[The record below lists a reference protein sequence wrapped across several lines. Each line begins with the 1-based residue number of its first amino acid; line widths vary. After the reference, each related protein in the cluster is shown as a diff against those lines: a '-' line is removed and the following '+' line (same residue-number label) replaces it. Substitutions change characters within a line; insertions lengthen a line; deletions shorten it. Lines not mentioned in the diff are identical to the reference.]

1 MKKWSLLILVVA
13 SHVAIAQKKAPKT
26 SLPAKPADQVL
37 FTFGSDTVFRS
48 EFERIYSKNNTS
60 KEQPDEKS
68 IREYLD
74 LYVNFK
80 LKVKEAKVNGLDTLS
95 SFRQELSG
103 YRKQL
108 AQPYLVDKK
117 VTDQLVKEAYERMRQ
132 EVNASHILITCDE
145 NALPKDTVAAYNKAM
160 DIRKQLL
167 KGDSFDSLAVKYSN
181 DPSAARNYGNLGWF
195 TAFQMIYAF
204 ESGAYQTEI
213 GKISMPIRT
222 RFGYHIIKVIG
233 RRPARGEVKAAHIMI
248 KFQPG
253 LTADQE
259 NESKAKIDEVYAKL
273 KGGAKFEDLVK
284 EYSQDESSLRNNGEM
299 NWITSSGNFPA
310 EFKDAAFALKNNGD
324 YSEPVKTAYGWHI
337 IKRIDRKPMPELKEV
352 EETIKTKINRDSRSE
367 INKQAV
373 VERIKKENNF
383 KENPAALREIMKS
396 ADSTLLQGK
405 WEMAKAKNLNKPL
418 FTVTGKTFTQQD
430 FAQYMS
436 DYQTASKATS
446 SDVAV
451 QSMYKDFITFKMIEF
466 EEAGLDK
473 KYEDFRN
480 LMQEYHD
487 GILLFDLTD
496 KKVWSKAVND
506 TIGLQAYYD
515 KNKTRFMY
523 KDRYVVNTYTCVDE
537 KTAKAVQKMVSSFK
551 SDEEIKTKMNKKNPK
566 AVEITTRKVETGED
580 KLLDEVC
587 KASGSAPSKCSRV
600 IIPDANS
607 KTTFQVLME
616 VIAPQPKDLKDVKG
630 LITAEYQNQLEKD
643 WLAELKAK
651 YPVQINQDTVNNLFK

>member
-1 MKKWSLLILVVA
+1 MKKWSLLVLVAVTQIA
-13 SHVAIAQKKAPKT
+13 FAQKKATKT
-26 SLPAKPADQVL
+26 VLPAKPADQVL
-37 FTFGSDTVFRS
+37 FTFGTDTVYRS

-68 IREYLD
+68 IKEYLD

-80 LKVKEAKVNGLDTLS
+80 LKVKEAKMNGLDTLG
-95 SFRQELSG
+95 SFKQELGG

-108 AQPYLVDKK
+108 AQPYLVDKA
-117 VTDQLVKEAYERMRQ
+117 VTNQLVKEAYERMKQ
-132 EVNASHILITCDE
+132 EVNASHILINCDE

-167 KGDSFDSLAVKYSN
+167 KGENFDSLAVKYSN

-204 ESGAYQTEI
+204 ETGAYLTEI

-222 RFGYHIIKVIG
+222 RFGYHVIKVLG
-233 RRPARGEVKAAHIMI
+233 RRPARGEVKAAHIMV
-248 KFQPG
+248 KFQAGATPE
-253 LTADQE
+253 QE
-259 NESKAKIDEVYAKL
+259 KETKAKIDQAYTKL
-273 KGGAKFEDLVK
+273 KGGAKFEDVVK

-299 NWITSSGNFPA
+299 NWITSSGNFPT

-324 YSEPVKTAYGWHI
+324 YSEPVKTPYGWHI
-337 IKRIDRKPMPELKEV
+337 IKRIDKKDLPPMKEL
-352 EETIKTKINRDSRSE
+352 EENIKTKINRDSRSE

-373 VERIKKENNF
+373 VERIKKENGF
-383 KENPAALREIMKS
+383 KENALAYKEVLKTV
-396 ADSTLLQGK
+396 DSTLLQGK
-405 WEMAKAKNLNKPL
+405 WDKERAKGLNKVM
-418 FTVTGKTFTQQD
+418 FSVTGKNFTQQD
-430 FAQYMS
+430 FAQYIA
-436 DYQTASKATS
+436 DYQTPRNATS
-446 SDVAV
+446 IDAAL
-451 QSMYKDFITFKMIEF
+451 QGMYKDYITFKMVEF

-506 TIGLQAYYD
+506 TVGLQAYYE
-515 KNKTRFMY
+515 KNKSRFLY
-523 KDRYVVNTYTCVDE
+523 KDRYVVDTYTCADE
-537 KTAKAVQKMVSSFK
+537 KTAKAVQKMISSGK
-551 SDEEIKTKMNKKNPK
+551 SVDEIKAKMNKKNPK
-566 AVEITTRKVETGED
+566 AVEVKSRKVETGED
-580 KLLDEVC
+580 NMLDDAC
-587 KASGSAPSKCSRV
+587 KAAGAGKCNRLIIADKNSASV
-600 IIPDANS
+600 
-607 KTTFQVLME
+607 FQVLVE
-616 VIAPQPKDLKDVKG
+616 VQGPQPKDLKDVKG

-651 YPVQINQDTVNNLFK
+651 YPVQVNQATVNTLFK